1 MYIGK
6 SSSSEPTGFLSVA
19 LLLVE
24 SSVTDRKPMGSND
37 GKSSE
42 NYFICNFMY
51 MKKIEDDFIKL
62 FIRPNTTV

>member
-6 SSSSEPTGFLSVA
+6 SSSMEPTGFLYVT

-24 SSVTDRKPMGSND
+24 SSVTDRKPMGSYD

-42 NYFICNFMY
+42 NYFICNFLY